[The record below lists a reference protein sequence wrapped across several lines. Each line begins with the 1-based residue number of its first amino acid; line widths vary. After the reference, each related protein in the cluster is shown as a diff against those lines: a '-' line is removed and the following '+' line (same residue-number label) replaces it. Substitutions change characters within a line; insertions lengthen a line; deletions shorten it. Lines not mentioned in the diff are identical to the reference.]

1 MARAKMEAELKKLEN
16 KRLLYFEFPERHE
29 RFSDEFEKFKKSNEP
44 AELWIDL
51 TYSSLIHIN

>member
-1 MARAKMEAELKKLEN
+1 MEAELKKLEN